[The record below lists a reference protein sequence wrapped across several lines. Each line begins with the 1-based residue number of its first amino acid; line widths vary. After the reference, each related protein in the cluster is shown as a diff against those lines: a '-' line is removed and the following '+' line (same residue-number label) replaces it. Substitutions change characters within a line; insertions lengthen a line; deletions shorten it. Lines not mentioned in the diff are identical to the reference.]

1 MIKVDVWSDYNCP
14 WCFLAST
21 SLKALRETYGVEV
34 TWHSYELR
42 PKGSPPMPES
52 YKQRIAQ
59 MRPQMEHMARVQ
71 YGVAINQGR
80 FGVDSRPALIGAKF
94 AEQQGLGNAYHD
106 AVMSAYWEQAQDIE
120 DTHVLADIAAS
131 VGLDRNAFIAG
142 LADRDLEV
150 LVDTDILTARQLDI
164 TGVPAILF
172 NNKYLVPGAQPYTEL
187 VRVMDYVRQREGLL

>member
-21 SLKALRETYGVEV
+21 SLKALRETHGVEV

-94 AEQQGLGNAYHD
+94 AEQHGLGNAYHD

-120 DTHVLADIAAS
+120 DTQTLSDIAAS

-142 LADRDLEV
+142 LADRDLEA

-172 NNKYLVPGAQPYTEL
+172 NHKYLVPGAQPYTEL
-187 VRVMDYVRQREGLL
+187 VRVVDYVRQREGLL

>member
-21 SLKALRETYGVEV
+21 SLKTLRETHKVDV

-52 YKQRIAQ
+52 YKQRIAEV
-59 MRPQMEHMARVQ
+59 RPQMEHMAKVQ

-94 AEQQGLGNAYHD
+94 AEQHGLGNAYHD

-120 DTHVLADIAAS
+120 DTGVLAGIAEA
-131 VGLDRNAFIAG
+131 VGLERNAFVAA
-142 LADRDLEV
+142 LTDRELEV

-172 NNKYLVPGAQPYTEL
+172 NNKYLVPGAQPYLEL
-187 VRVMDYVRQREGLL
+187 VKVVDYVRQRDGLL